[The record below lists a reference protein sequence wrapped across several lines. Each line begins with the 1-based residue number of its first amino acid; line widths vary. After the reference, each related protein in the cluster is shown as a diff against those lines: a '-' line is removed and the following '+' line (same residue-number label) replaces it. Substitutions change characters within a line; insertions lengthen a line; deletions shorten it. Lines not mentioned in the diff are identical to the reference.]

1 MNLEER
7 LAELIEQLE
16 AAETIEDARAIRD
29 QIDEL
34 LDQIDVAEE
43 KAAILENMKSRRA
56 VTVKAGDGNTD
67 DLTIG
72 QKAAIAVIAKGA
84 TGKEKFTVSSANAKA
99 ATDPNGRPTGDY
111 FDVLTE
117 YKPDVIE
124 GARRPLTVADLFAAE
139 TTEKAAVTYFIEGAV
154 EGSITTVKEGG
165 KYPTLSFGDPTSQT
179 DALKKVG
186 CVYKD
191 TDELLDD
198 APRLAQNIDNRADYL
213 MDITEEDQLL
223 SGDGQGNNIV
233 GLLKR
238 NGLQV
243 ATCTSIEAAIDAIKS
258 AKSGI
263 KKNTPGFR
271 ADGLLINDEDWDEL
285 TSTKDANKQYLA
297 GGPFYGPYGNGNGP
311 AEEPPLWGLR
321 VVPTQA
327 IAKGTMV
334 IGAFK
339 LGGSVIR
346 KGGRVVDVTNSD
358 GDDFDK
364 GLIAFRPSERIALAV
379 RYPAA
384 FVKLSIVKEESS
396 SGSGTTGTGTTGTGT
411 DQQ

>member
-1 MNLEER
+1 M
-7 LAELIEQLE
+7 
-16 AAETIEDARAIRD
+16 
-29 QIDEL
+29 
-34 LDQIDVAEE
+34 
-43 KAAILENMKSRRA
+43 
-56 VTVKAGDGNTD
+56 
-67 DLTIG
+67 
-72 QKAAIAVIAKGA
+72 
-84 TGKEKFTVSSANAKA
+84 
-99 ATDPNGRPTGDY
+99 
-111 FDVLTE
+111 
-117 YKPDVIE
+117 
-124 GARRPLTVADLFAAE
+124 
-139 TTEKAAVTYFIEGAV
+139 
-154 EGSITTVKEGG
+154 
-165 KYPTLSFGDPTSQT
+165 
-179 DALKKVG
+179 
-186 CVYKD
+186 
-191 TDELLDD
+191 
-198 APRLAQNIDNRADYL
+198 
-213 MDITEEDQLL
+213 
-223 SGDGQGNNIV
+223 
-233 GLLKR
+233 
-238 NGLQV
+238 
-243 ATCTSIEAAIDAIKS
+243 
-258 AKSGI
+258 
-263 KKNTPGFR
+263 
-271 ADGLLINDEDWDEL
+271 

-396 SGSGTTGTGTTGTGT
+396 SGSGTTGTGT

>member
-7 LAELIEQLE
+7 LAELLAQLE
-16 AAETIEDARAIRD
+16 EAETVEDAQAIRD
-29 QIDEL
+29 QIIEL
-34 LDQIDVAEE
+34 LDQIEVAEE
-43 KAAILENMKSRRA
+43 KAAIIESMKSRRA
-56 VTVKAGDGNTD
+56 VTVKARENDSDGM
-67 DLTIG
+67 TIG
-72 QKAAIAVIAKGA
+72 QKAAIAVMQKGA
-84 TGKEKFTVSSANAKA
+84 TGKEKFTVSTAGVKA
-99 ATDPNGRPTGDY
+99 ATDPNARPTGDY

-117 YKPDVIE
+117 YKPDVLE

-139 TTEKAAVTYFIEGAV
+139 TTDKAAVTYFVEGAV
-154 EGSITTVKEGG
+154 EGSITTVAEGG
-165 KYPTLSFGDPTSQT
+165 AYPKLSFGDPQPKT
-179 DALKKVG
+179 DPLKKIG

-223 SGDGQGNNIV
+223 SGNGSGNNIV
-233 GLLKR
+233 GLLNR
-238 NGLQV
+238 SGLQV
-243 ATCTSIEAAIDAIKS
+243 ASCESIEAAIDAIKS

-271 ADGLLINDEDWDEL
+271 ADGLLINDEDWDAL

-311 AEEPPLWGLR
+311 VEEPPLWGLR

-384 FVKLSIVKEESS
+384 FVKLTVTPPSTTGGSSS
-396 SGSGTTGTGTTGTGT
+396 SGSTSSG
-411 DQQ
+411 Q